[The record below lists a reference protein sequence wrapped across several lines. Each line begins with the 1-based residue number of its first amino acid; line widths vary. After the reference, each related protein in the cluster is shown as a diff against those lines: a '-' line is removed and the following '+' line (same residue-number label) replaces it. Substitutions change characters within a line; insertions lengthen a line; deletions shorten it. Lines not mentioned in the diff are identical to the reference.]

1 MTNDPYQL
9 KGQPRR
15 RRSERHGNVPAA
27 RPPEMKAAYQPDETA
42 PLPLGSETRVV
53 PVAPQPLP
61 PPRQAP
67 VNYDYD
73 RFSGTA
79 SNRYVEDEEYDDDDA
94 PRLWPKL
101 LALALGLLLILSA
114 GLYFLVPVN
123 TDGILGTVRGG
134 LETVVEGAKGLLGL
148 AEEKKPTLIKF
159 ETPDAVGEIGVRT
172 VFTFTAD
179 MPVDSVRMVDEVGS
193 EVIGQLAKIDPQ
205 GTVWTVSVVFDEP
218 FNGTFRG
225 DLLVGDTWYQGDKLI
240 QFMTAAATPIPSI
253 EPVLT
258 PEPMAEPSFQPS
270 FEPFTEPAA
279 EVTEAPLAIAAADPF
294 AQTEIA
300 GDPDDGW
307 FIADDPV
314 ETFTDDGL
322 GLEEPADEP
331 AVETAASSEP
341 FVVARTTP
349 QAQPTAEPSAAPQ
362 LAEATGEPILLT
374 DLIAGNSEWDE
385 PAQTAGAADDLAGD
399 AAAQSE
405 WDEIPPEAQQTSD
418 AAQTSADTASASMPM
433 LSMEPDESALPSVL
447 KIKDDVYEKAKRVTE
462 LERGLSLDMPGPGSY
477 VSYEGGVFTFRGDA
491 FRGNAAFGTADMP
504 LQQMSILW
512 KAPLGSLR
520 TDEGTLWGLG
530 WTGQPAI
537 VKWSVELRQMMNIAE
552 AKKDVKALKE
562 VIVGGQDGKVYFF
575 DLNDGVATRE
585 PIDIKYPLKGSVSLD
600 TQGRPMLAVGQG
612 ISKMPGGK
620 TGPIGLHV
628 YGLIEQQELMFL
640 NGRKTKQQ
648 TQYSTNGAFD
658 GTALFDRNTDT
669 MIVSGENGLL
679 YTVALNTAFDY
690 IDTHTIKVNPAI
702 IYQKSKAGGQN
713 DMSVSNEASVAMYGK
728 YVYTADRQGIIKA
741 VDTDSMKTQW
751 AFDAGDN
758 TDATPA
764 LGFDEDGSLGLYTG
778 TTVFSRTR
786 KTGIAYIR
794 RLDAM
799 SGREVW
805 KKEVPASYS
814 DDERAGVKAS
824 PVVGENRLSDLV
836 IFTVNRTNDGK
847 DATVYALN
855 KQTGEEV
862 WSFMLNSPTVSSPVA
877 VYTSGGDG
885 YIVQADEKGVLYLL
899 NGLTGEQL
907 HTLELGS
914 AVDASPAVYNDV
926 LVIGSSEKDNS
937 YLYGIRLE

>member
-1 MTNDPYQL
+1 
-9 KGQPRR
+9 
-15 RRSERHGNVPAA
+15 
-27 RPPEMKAAYQPDETA
+27 MKAAYQPDETA

-61 PPRQAP
+61 QRPQASA
-67 VNYDYD
+67 NYDYD
-73 RFSGTA
+73 RLSATA
-79 SNRYVEDEEYDDDDA
+79 ANRYVEDEEYDDDDA

-134 LETVVEGAKGLLGL
+134 LDKVVEGAKGLLGL
-148 AEEKKPTLIKF
+148 AEEKNPTLIKF
-159 ETPDAVGEIGVRT
+159 ETPDAVGEMGVRT

-193 EVIGQLAKIDPQ
+193 EVIGQLARIDPQ
-205 GTVWTVSVVFDEP
+205 GTVWTLSVVFDEP

-225 DLLVGDTWYQGDKLI
+225 DLLVGNTWYQGNKLI
-240 QFMTAAATPIPSI
+240 QFMTAVVTPVPS
-253 EPVLT
+253 
-258 PEPMAEPSFQPS
+258 PEPAITPVPTAEPSFQPS

-279 EVTEAPLAIAAADPF
+279 RVTEAPLVIAAADLF
-294 AQTEIA
+294 AQTEMA
-300 GDPDDGW
+300 GDPDDGG
-307 FIADDPV
+307 FIVGDPV
-314 ETFTDDGL
+314 DTFTDDGL

-331 AVETAASSEP
+331 AVEPAGSPEP

-349 QAQPTAEPSAAPQ
+349 QAQAAAVQ
-362 LAEATGEPILLT
+362 ATGEPAMPDETAQTTQEPVLADT
-374 DLIAGNSEWDE
+374 ADANEWDDIAE
-385 PAQTAGAADDLAGD
+385 TAQAPVDTAGD

-405 WDEIPPEAQQTSD
+405 WDEVPPEAQQTAD
-418 AAQTSADTASASMPM
+418 ASQPAVDTAAASMPK

-447 KIKDDVYEKAKRVTE
+447 KIRDDVYEKAKKVSE
-462 LERGLSLDMPGPGSY
+462 LERALSLDMPGPGSY
-477 VSYEGGVFTFRGDA
+477 VSYDGGVFTFRGDA

-520 TDEGTLWGLG
+520 TGDGTLWGLG
-530 WTGQPAI
+530 WTSQPAI

-612 ISKMPGGK
+612 VSKMPGGK

-628 YGLIEQQELMFL
+628 YGLIDQQELMFL

-669 MIVSGENGLL
+669 MIVAGENGLL

-690 IDTHTIKVNPAI
+690 VDQYTIKVNPAI
-702 IYQKSKAGGQN
+702 TYLKSKAGGQN

-728 YVYTADRQGIIKA
+728 YAFMADRQGIIKA

-786 KTGIAYIR
+786 KAGIASIR

-805 KKEVPASYS
+805 KKEVEASYS

-836 IFTVNRTNDGK
+836 IFTVNRTNGGK

-855 KQTGEEV
+855 KQTGDEA
-862 WSFMLNSPTVSSPVA
+862 WSFPLNNPTVSSPVA

-885 YIVQADEKGVLYLL
+885 YIIQADEKGVLYLL

-907 HTLELGS
+907 HTLELGA